1 MTRLQ
6 LLVSTFD
13 FLTFTPMTTLQRTN
27 SAIVPENLDATQW
40 ENLKPLYQALLDR
53 TLKCEGCLEKL
64 ILDRSE
70 LDSVVSEAAAVLYI
84 TMTQH
89 TDDAQAKSAYLSFI
103 ENVEPH
109 LKTTGFALD
118 KKVVQSPHATK
129 LDQDRY
135 GVMLRDLQADV
146 EIFRPENV
154 PLQTQDTKLGQQ
166 YSEICGAMTVQ
177 FQGKEHTLPQMARY
191 LEDTDRTTREQAW
204 KGMTERRH
212 QDQQKLNDIFDQM
225 VALRDNIARNA
236 GFSDYRAYMFKAK
249 HRFDYT
255 PEDCLAFHEAV
266 EREVMLIMETIN
278 NDRVRELNIN
288 PLRPWDL
295 SVDVKGRSPLR
306 PFESADVLIDKC
318 SKLFHRM
325 DPALGAMFDRLRTG
339 DSLDLESRKGK
350 APGGYQ
356 YNRDYTRQPFIFMNA
371 AGLHR
376 DLVTMLHEAGHAFHS
391 MLCDH
396 DPLLHYRHVPTEF
409 AEVASISMELLS
421 YPYLDEFYSK
431 DDASRAKR
439 NHLEKMVSLLPWI
452 ATIDAFQHWIYTNPG
467 HSQADRRTYWE
478 SLMKRFGSKID
489 WAGLEE
495 FRAVSWQAQLHL
507 FEVPFYY
514 IEYAIAQLGAQQLWL
529 QAKSNE
535 KSAVQH
541 YQRALRLGG
550 SKPLPELFKAAELKF
565 DFTTATVRELMAD
578 VRREIEKLP
587 V

>member
-1 MTRLQ
+1 
-6 LLVSTFD
+6 
-13 FLTFTPMTTLQRTN
+13 MTTLQRI
-27 SAIVPENLDATQW
+27 SAIVPENLDATRW
-40 ENLKPLYQALLDR
+40 ENLKPLYQSLLNR
-53 TLKCEGCLEKL
+53 PLRWEASLETLVR
-64 ILDRSE
+64 DRSE
-70 LDSVVSEAAAVLYI
+70 FDWGVGEGGGNLYPP
-84 TMTQH
+84 MTRH
-89 TDDAQAKSAYLSFI
+89 TDDEQAKSAYLSFI

-109 LKTTGFALD
+109 LKTTGFELD
-118 KKVVQSPHATK
+118 KKIVRSPHAEK

-135 GVMLRDLQADV
+135 GVMLRDLRADV
-146 EIFRPENV
+146 EIFREENV
-154 PLQTQDTKLGQQ
+154 PLQTEDTKLGQQ
-166 YSEICGAMTVQ
+166 YSEICGAMTVM
-177 FQGKEHTLPQMARY
+177 FRGREHTLPQMARY
-191 LEDTDRTTREQAW
+191 LEDTDQQAREEAW
-204 KGMTERRH
+204 MGIAERRQ
-212 QDQQKLNDIFDQM
+212 QDHEKLNDIFDRM
-225 VALRDNIARNA
+225 IHLRDQVARNA

-255 PEDCLAFHEAV
+255 PQDCLAFHVAV
-266 EREVMLIMETIN
+266 EREVMPLMHAIN
-278 NDRVRELNIN
+278 EDRARELNTT

-295 SVDVKGRSPLR
+295 SVDVKGRPPLR
-306 PFESADVLIDKC
+306 PFEGADELVEKC

-339 DSLDLESRKGK
+339 DCLDLDSRKGK

-371 AGLHR
+371 AGLHK

-421 YPYLDEFYSK
+421 YPYLGEFYGEVE
-431 DDASRAKR
+431 ASRAKR
-439 NHLEKMVSLLPWI
+439 NHLEKLVTLLPWV

-467 HSQADRRTYWE
+467 HSRADRRTQWE
-478 SLMKRFGSKID
+478 SLMKRFGSKTD
-489 WAGLEE
+489 WASLEE

-529 QAKSNE
+529 HAKKNE
-535 KSAVQH
+535 KSAVQQ

-550 SKPLPELFKAAELKF
+550 SRPLPELFGAAELTF
-565 DFTTATVRELMAD
+565 DFTMPTVRELMAD